1 VTNGALHLIFY
12 LTIFLVSQAKNEC
25 LRNHGPNN
33 FEGYLFCYGEDVVV
47 EVCNVGNE
55 NGILVEGLVCQ
66 ELMKKNGLASW

>member
-1 VTNGALHLIFY
+1 
-12 LTIFLVSQAKNEC
+12 
-25 LRNHGPNN
+25 
-33 FEGYLFCYGEDVVV
+33 VVV